1 MREYPLETKGT
12 IQKGKSSCAREPP
25 PVAPALPRQRQRQ
38 ETATH
43 LKPHSPIL
51 GVPGHIGRPCG
62 SRGGVGGQR
71 ERERETETN
80 EYS

>member
-1 MREYPLETKGT
+1 MREYPLDTKGT
-12 IQKGKSSCAREPP
+12 VSEREKELCAVEPP
-25 PVAPALPRQRQRQ
+25 PVAPELPRQRQRQ
-38 ETATH
+38 RQETDTH

-71 ERERETETN
+71 ERDRN
-80 EYS
+80 Q